1 MLIFIVLLHVLWL
14 GLVSLPRIDGVC
26 GSQDDLKDSSSWS
39 SPPGL
44 VLLRDIQN
52 DILSNYDC
60 KDTEFTS
67 PVQPGVRAR
76 PGHNSQDGV
85 SQQEEAT
92 QAPLSSTASPS
103 S

>member
-14 GLVSLPRIDGVC
+14 GLVSLPRSDRVS
-26 GSQDDLKDSSSWS
+26 GSQDDLKDSSSWC
-39 SPPGL
+39 SPPL

-52 DILSNYDC
+52 DILSNYDY
-60 KDTEFTS
+60 KDS
-67 PVQPGVRAR
+67 SHAPVQPGVSPR

-85 SQQEEAT
+85 SQEEEAD